1 MNTPLPV
8 RFFVLMIGL
17 LAATTA
23 WAAKA
28 PNVEQTGPDTY
39 TITKTASTGFN
50 RDVDGL
56 KDDVL
61 AQAKAF
67 CATKGREIKVLS
79 LTGDKPRW
87 MFTGYT
93 KATIVF
99 KALEASDPELHTPV
113 PAAAADGSPAASY
126 APAPAT
132 PTDELYNELTK
143 LDDLRKRGILTDEE
157 FQAQKK
163 KVLDR
168 SK

>member
-1 MNTPLPV
+1 MNTPLPL
-8 RFFVLMIGL
+8 RFFTVLLGL
-17 LAATTA
+17 VLTTSA

-28 PNVEQTGPDTY
+28 PSVEQTGPDTY
-39 TITKTASTGFN
+39 TITKTARTGFD
-50 RDVDGL
+50 RDVDAM
-56 KDDVL
+56 KDAVL

-67 CATKGREIKVLS
+67 CSEKGKEIKVLS

-99 KALEASDPELHTPV
+99 KALAADDPELHAPLPTTLPDGTVV
-113 PAAAADGSPAASY
+113 PAA

-143 LDDLRKRGILTDEE
+143 LDELRKRGILTDEE